1 MMDNGQPDPK
11 RPRLGP
17 GPVTWPIEQPNQPH
31 PSRSLPPLQAPY
43 NSSPFSRP
51 DPHAHPLDRRHPH
64 PNFQEHQDPHRP
76 NSGHSH
82 VYHTIHN
89 THPPPPPIPPYS
101 GHNGHNGSRDPIVK
115 PDPSEEPPQQHR
127 PPPTTN
133 GTEHHVSPA
142 YAEERGRPFPPRF
155 DQPPPPQHTPQH
167 TPQMYNN
174 PAPPMYQPQAP
185 PPSTSPMTTPTF
197 DGSMSMYGP
206 PQNHSHPP
214 PREQYSVTPY
224 SQPAKPRKAQRAA
237 QACDS
242 CRNLKAKC
250 DEGRPACGSCKEKNF
265 ECHYRDPPP
274 KPIDKAS
281 TDIIEALLR
290 LENRNQNLLEVLTA
304 GLDSLNKRVNELQER
319 ERERAGR
326 PLTSIEGRM
335 KEEGGDDI
343 RLPDYHASYHGSDP
357 NLLHNAAPMD
367 TPVVPV
373 QPLEGSTPGA
383 TEEEEE
389 GEPVPPG
396 QPLIPVNHTTGA
408 ARLLLVPSVRE
419 MVQGGGGMP
428 KQVKDEKYP
437 MLQEERR
444 GLLRLFGRGE
454 GTDLARGYDR
464 DPMTDHAD
472 STVDTSSDVSS
483 PAGEEW
489 GQLGGMT
496 PPSSAP
502 DYPPPAVGS
511 IMSDGMPDFRKV
523 VVWDLVKS
531 YKEHV
536 NIMHPILIPRR
547 LDALVESFLRSIPSD
562 SAKPKQVQNLAS
574 QHAGFVAMKPPE
586 SPGSK
591 RKRSPGVC
599 EPPEISVA
607 GGHGFVKPGHP
618 SRSISTALVL
628 VVLALGKICQ
638 DRSKIPE
645 LPSDRDMENP
655 WGHISSP
662 IVRNGHPSPIQ
673 SSPTQYSE
681 LPSPQEHLDR
691 PYPRSR
697 RTSIEGDIYM
707 PRSGFRPRNVDVIP
721 GLAYFALATDIIG
734 NQLGGNSLQHVHVN
748 ILAGLYHGQ
757 LARVLESHSYIH
769 QACRALQ
776 VILRPKLDRFK
787 KMKQD
792 GLPVLAKDNPLIFAF
807 WTCLQLESDIVAELP
822 CPHSGILT
830 YEENMPSPNI
840 VEAVKEGF
848 DQNVLLSYQGQLY
861 LRKHLNQLHN
871 MFYKPD
877 NGTLFTLL
885 SSAGKLLTFSHE
897 DSQFPSV
904 YVHKDPRHF
913 ESITSAEDF
922 LLRWKEAGGTIAWH
936 ENDPPAT
943 DILTARMRAKYYG
956 AQVITYRNFILKILE
971 HSHALSTLSE
981 RGLDDFRNGIEVPR
995 INKHAKSVQE
1005 IDAQA
1010 LVYAKNGIQA
1020 LVNSTRAFHGLGEG
1034 RLLVTNPWGT
1044 AHAQWGNVLTLQ
1056 AAWNDQILRPLFD
1069 GILDKD
1075 GLSDLLTRTL
1085 NFLGIVATRS
1095 SALYTDMKILVSA
1108 GKYTGLLD
1116 KDFQA
1121 RHVATFLAGFSS
1133 FTSPFSG

>member
-17 GPVTWPIEQPNQPH
+17 GPAWPIEQPNQPN
-31 PSRSLPPLQAPY
+31 PSRALPPLQPPY
-43 NSSPFSRP
+43 NSGPFSRP
-51 DPHAHPLDRRHPH
+51 DSHAHPLDRRPPH

-76 NSGHSH
+76 NSGHAH
-82 VYHTIHN
+82 VYHNIHN
-89 THPPPPPIPPYS
+89 QHPPPPPIPSYN
-101 GHNGHNGSRDPIVK
+101 GHNGHNGPREPIVK
-115 PDPSEEPPQQHR
+115 PDPSEEPPQHR

-133 GTEHHVSPA
+133 GADHHVNLP

-174 PAPPMYQPQAP
+174 NPAPPMYQPQPP

-197 DGSMSMYGP
+197 DGAMSMYGP
-206 PQNHSHPP
+206 PQGHPHPP

-281 TDIIEALLR
+281 TDIIEALIR
-290 LENRNQNLLEVLTA
+290 LEHRNAELFNVLQTGLE
-304 GLDSLNKRVNELQER
+304 SLNKRVDELQER
-319 ERERAGR
+319 VGAGR
-326 PLTSIEGRM
+326 PLSSIEGHM
-335 KEEGGDDI
+335 KEEGRDDVQ
-343 RLPDYHASYHGSDP
+343 LPDGEFGTFHGSNSNILHDATPIDP
-357 NLLHNAAPMD
+357 
-367 TPVVPV
+367 PVVGPV

-383 TEEEEE
+383 LEEEEE
-389 GEPVPPG
+389 GDPVPPG

-408 ARLLLVPSVRE
+408 ARLLLVPSVKQ
-419 MVQGGGGMP
+419 MINGGGGLP
-428 KQVKDEKYP
+428 KNVKDEKYP

-454 GTDLARGYDR
+454 GIDLAQGYDR

-472 STVDTSSDVSS
+472 SVVDTSSDVSS

-502 DYPPPAVGS
+502 DYPPPVVGS
-511 IMSDGMPDFRKV
+511 IMSDGMPDFRKSV
-523 VVWDLVKS
+523 VLELVKS
-531 YKEHV
+531 YKEHM

-547 LDALVESFLRSIPSD
+547 LDALVESFLKSIPSD

-574 QHAGFVAMKPPE
+574 QHTSHAGFVNMKPPE

-591 RKRSPGVC
+591 RKRSPGVG

-607 GGHGFVKPGHP
+607 GGYGTFVKPGHP

-638 DRSKIPE
+638 ERQKIPE
-645 LPSDRDMENP
+645 LPSDKDVENP
-655 WGHISSP
+655 WGHINSP
-662 IVRNGHPSPIQ
+662 VVRNGHPSPIQ
-673 SSPTQYSE
+673 SSPTQSSE
-681 LPSPQEHLDR
+681 LPSPQENIDR
-691 PYPRSR
+691 FYPRSR
-697 RTSIEGDIYM
+697 RTSIEGDSYLA
-707 PRSGFRPRNVDVIP
+707 RSGFRPRNVDVIP

-787 KMKQD
+787 KLKQD

-830 YEENMPSPNI
+830 FEENMPSPNI

-848 DQNVLLSYQGQLY
+848 DQMVLLSYQGQLY

-877 NGTLFTLL
+877 N
-885 SSAGKLLTFSHE
+885 

-904 YVHKDPRHF
+904 YTRHDPNHF
-913 ESITSAEDF
+913 ESIATAEEF
-922 LLRWKEAGGTIAWH
+922 LYRWKEAGGTSTWQ
-936 ENDPPAT
+936 ENDPPAS

-956 AQVITYRNFILKILE
+956 AQVITYRNFVLKILE
-971 HSHALSTLSE
+971 HSHAVSTSNSVE
-981 RGLDDFRNGIEVPR
+981 RASDDFRNGIEVPS
-995 INKHAKSVQE
+995 INKHATSAEE
-1005 IDAQA
+1005 IDEKA
-1010 LVYAKNGIQA
+1010 LAYAKNGIQA

-1034 RLLVTNPWGT
+1034 RLFVTNPWGT

-1056 AAWNDQILRPLFD
+1056 AAWNDHILRPLFD
-1069 GILDKD
+1069 GILDKQ
-1075 GLSDLLTRTL
+1075 GLSDLLKRTL
-1085 NFLGIVATRS
+1085 SFLGIVATRS
-1095 SALYTDMKILVSA
+1095 SALYTDMKILVNA
-1108 GKYTGLLD
+1108 GKYTGLLE
-1116 KDFQA
+1116 KDYQLPKSL
-1121 RHVATFLAGFSS
+1121 RKKPLKLKQEKSNFSDAS
-1133 FTSPFSG
+1133 S